1 VIVIY
6 DPGLNEMI
14 SQSPIQVLLVYYE
27 PFPSGQSTHV
37 LSLVNRLDHD
47 QFKVR
52 VFLPELLKS
61 VAGQFAEAGAE
72 VILAPFRKTYW
83 EMPAIWSLR
92 EQIQVNPNAIVHFHS
107 QEAAL
112 IGRPVAK
119 IAGARHILYT
129 PQTIDIRQKKLQKL
143 YISLE
148 VMLSRITDK
157 ILSVNEADRLRLI
170 SWGIPDRKVVTIRN
184 GINLEKFETIL
195 NVTELRKV
203 LGVAPECPLVMQ
215 IGRMSAQKSPFD
227 FVEGAAIVHHTRPDV
242 QFVMIGD
249 GPLLEDVRQ
258 RVRDLSLEGIVMVP
272 GAIENAFRFIPA
284 ADILTLTSLWEGLP
298 YSLLEAMAYSKP
310 IVATSVNGCP
320 EIIDSEQS
328 GLLVPPGNPQ
338 KWAEGVVKLINN
350 PENARLMGQKGRCR
364 LEESFSLPRMIQKI
378 ENLYKQTLVCN

>member
-1 VIVIY
+1 
-6 DPGLNEMI
+6 
-14 SQSPIQVLLVYYE
+14 
-27 PFPSGQSTHV
+27 
-37 LSLVNRLDHD
+37 
-47 QFKVR
+47 
-52 VFLPELLKS
+52 
-61 VAGQFAEAGAE
+61 
-72 VILAPFRKTYW
+72 
-83 EMPAIWSLR
+83 
-92 EQIQVNPNAIVHFHS
+92 
-107 QEAAL
+107 
-112 IGRPVAK
+112 
-119 IAGARHILYT
+119 
-129 PQTIDIRQKKLQKL
+129 
-143 YISLE
+143 
-148 VMLSRITDK
+148 
-157 ILSVNEADRLRLI
+157 
-170 SWGIPDRKVVTIRN
+170 VVTIRN

-195 NVTELRKV
+195 NVTEIRKV

-227 FVEGAAIVHHTRPDV
+227 FVKGAAIVHHTRPDV